1 LTDTWFTSLGLLKK
15 LRNISE
21 LTHIIGMNKYNSKM
35 EVDLKI
41 TSISKFKKQKKSQSD
56 VVN

>member
-1 LTDTWFTSLGLLKK
+1 MVYKSWIKKK

-21 LTHIIGMNKYNSKM
+21 LTPIIGMYKYNRKM